1 MVSSSTRKGL
11 VMFYPEIVAKTLIE
25 DRHRE
30 LRYRA
35 KPRSGPQPRRR
46 WSRPGRR

>member
-1 MVSSSTRKGL
+1 
-11 VMFYPEIVAKTLIE
+11 MFQSEIAAKTLIE

-35 KPRSGPQPRRR
+35 KPRSGPQLRRR
-46 WSRPGRR
+46 WSRSGRG

>member
-1 MVSSSTRKGL
+1 
-11 VMFYPEIVAKTLIE
+11 MFQNELVAKTLIE

-46 WSRPGRR
+46 WSRAGRR

>member
-1 MVSSSTRKGL
+1 
-11 VMFYPEIVAKTLIE
+11 MFHSEIAAKTLIE

-35 KPRSGPQPRRR
+35 KPRSDSLLLRRR
-46 WSRPGRR
+46 WSRSGRR

>member
-1 MVSSSTRKGL
+1 
-11 VMFYPEIVAKTLIE
+11 MFHDELVAKTLID

-35 KPRSGPQPRRR
+35 KPRSGPQPRHR
-46 WSRPGRR
+46 WSRRGRR